1 MTTDTTV
8 PEGYSLGDTR
18 FAVFALPPL
27 DSPLRV
33 LGNAWLGRDPDID
46 EPVPHPVVE
55 GIHHERL
62 QQITHEPRRYGFHG
76 TLKAPFALAP
86 GQESGAL
93 RDAVDAFAA
102 ARDSFE
108 VRLEVGSI
116 DGFIALVPAEPSR
129 ELDRLAADCVREL
142 DRYRAPLTDEERAR
156 RRPERLSEKEREH
169 LERWGYPYVMDAFR
183 FHMTLTGRLDEPEHG
198 RVREVLERMFRP
210 VLGEPLW
217 VDQVALLTQ
226 THRVAPFRVVD
237 RFRFRR

>member
-55 GIHHERL
+55 GFHHERL

-76 TLKAPFALAP
+76 TLKAPFALAT

-108 VRLEVGSI
+108 VRLELGSI

-129 ELDRLAADCVREL
+129 ELDRLPPHRVRRL
-142 DRYRAPLTDEERAR
+142 RPCRAPLA
-156 RRPERLSEKEREH
+156 
-169 LERWGYPYVMDAFR
+169 G
-183 FHMTLTGRLDEPEHG
+183 GG
-198 RVREVLERMFRP
+198 
-210 VLGEPLW
+210 GGGG
-217 VDQVALLTQ
+217 
-226 THRVAPFRVVD
+226 
-237 RFRFRR
+237 

>member
-8 PEGYSLGDTR
+8 PEGYSFGDAR
-18 FAVFALPPL
+18 YAVFVLPPL
-27 DSPLRV
+27 GSPVRV

-55 GIHHERL
+55 GLHHERL
-62 QQITHEPRRYGFHG
+62 QAITHEPRRYSFHG
-76 TLKAPFALAP
+76 TLKAPFGLAP
-86 GQESGAL
+86 GQEAGAL

-102 ARDSFE
+102 ACDPFE
-108 VRLEVGSI
+108 VRLKVDSI
-116 DGFIALVPAEPSR
+116 DGFIALVPAEPSP
-129 ELDRLAADCVREL
+129 ELDRLAADCVREF
-142 DRYRAPLTDEERAR
+142 DRYRAPLTNEERAR
-156 RRPERLSEKEREH
+156 RRPERLSEGERAN

-183 FHMTLTGRLDEPEHG
+183 FHMTLTGRLDEPERG
-198 RVREVLERMFRP
+198 RVRAILERIFRP
-210 VLGEPLW
+210 ALAEPLR